1 MVVSILNNF
10 AIIKKHKERSKQ
22 FFKQFKCDNFLTK
35 VLTTLTNFLYD
46 LNKLIL
52 D

>member
-10 AIIKKHKERSKQ
+10 AIIKKHKKDQNNFSNNLNVTIFNESI
-22 FFKQFKCDNFLTK
+22 DNA
-35 VLTTLTNFLYD
+35 TNFLYD